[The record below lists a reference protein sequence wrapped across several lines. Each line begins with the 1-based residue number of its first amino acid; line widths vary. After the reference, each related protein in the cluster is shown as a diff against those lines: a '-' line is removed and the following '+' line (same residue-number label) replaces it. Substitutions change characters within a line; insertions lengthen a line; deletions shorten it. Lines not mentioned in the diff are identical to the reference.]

1 MDYSMDLPDQV
12 YITFASMFADLA
24 MGSATC
30 DDIIVKLIVEGA
42 GLDYGP
48 RRLLRDIANLI
59 QKLPSTLVNV
69 KNTSETA
76 LWSTYFDPILSTL
89 LSDPDRNIHLQWRN
103 SAPTER
109 GSARPDA
116 AIYHK
121 QQGSFVG
128 SRGYGEAKPE
138 GTSTHD
144 ISLAARGIYASFEI
158 ARITF
163 PRSLEDIP
171 AFFNLRNIRL
181 LLAVNKVFWHKCVV
195 SDKPAT
201 IAHRYCQTIPNWKKN
216 IRTQQDSQ
224 RTPSLRIEQ

>member
-1 MDYSMDLPDQV
+1 MT
-12 YITFASMFADLA
+12 YIYF
-24 MGSATC
+24 TC
-30 DDIIVKLIVEGA
+30 
-42 GLDYGP
+42 
-48 RRLLRDIANLI
+48 NI
-59 QKLPSTLVNV
+59 QKLPPTPVNV

-89 LSDPDRNIHLQWRN
+89 LSDPDRNIHLQWSN

-144 ISLAARGIYASFEI
+144 ISVDF
-158 ARITF
+158 
-163 PRSLEDIP
+163 
-171 AFFNLRNIRL
+171 LR
-181 LLAVNKVFWHKCVV
+181 LAVFCKNSIDV
-195 SDKPAT
+195 SLLDSTLAFQINSKFDTTYSLFIGCFTLAFYFARFHHYILPTT
-201 IAHRYCQTIPNWKKN
+201 IDCQGH
-216 IRTQQDSQ
+216 
-224 RTPSLRIEQ
+224 LCFV

>member
-1 MDYSMDLPDQV
+1 MSQV
-12 YITFASMFADLA
+12 TQFLRF
-24 MGSATC
+24 
-30 DDIIVKLIVEGA
+30 
-42 GLDYGP
+42 
-48 RRLLRDIANLI
+48 LRDHVGLTQTKLKKIVIDVSSAEQAAINEVYPNVNAQWCLFHVARAWMGKTRDLI
-59 QKLPSTLVNV
+59 SLGSTHSNAAVH
-69 KNTSETA
+69 
-76 LWSTYFDPILSTL
+76 
-89 LSDPDRNIHLQWRN
+89 RNMHLQWSN

-128 SRGYGEAKPE
+128 SRG
-138 GTSTHD
+138 
-144 ISLAARGIYASFEI
+144 GIYASFEI

-163 PRSLEDIP
+163 PRSLEGIP

-181 LLAVNKVFWHKCVV
+181 LLAVIKVFWHKRVV
-195 SDKPAT
+195 SDMPAT
-201 IAHRYCQTIPNWKKN
+201 IAQRYCQTIPNWQKN

>member
-1 MDYSMDLPDQV
+1 MSYHLLFILL
-12 YITFASMFADLA
+12 YFTITF
-24 MGSATC
+24 
-30 DDIIVKLIVEGA
+30 
-42 GLDYGP
+42 Y
-48 RRLLRDIANLI
+48 
-59 QKLPSTLVNV
+59 
-69 KNTSETA
+69 
-76 LWSTYFDPILSTL
+76 
-89 LSDPDRNIHLQWRN
+89 LQ
-103 SAPTER
+103 
-109 GSARPDA
+109 
-116 AIYHK
+116 
-121 QQGSFVG
+121 Q
-128 SRGYGEAKPE
+128 
-138 GTSTHD
+138 
-144 ISLAARGIYASFEI
+144 LAARGIYASFEI